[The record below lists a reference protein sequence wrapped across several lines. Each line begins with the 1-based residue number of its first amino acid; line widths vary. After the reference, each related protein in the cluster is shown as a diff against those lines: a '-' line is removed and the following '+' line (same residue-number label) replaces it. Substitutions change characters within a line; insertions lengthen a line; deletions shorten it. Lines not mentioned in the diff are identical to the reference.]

1 MPRKKTSKS
10 DANIQIE
17 YMGSELNDGTT
28 LVTASVPPNISTEDF
43 EKLIFTSVMEQYKL
57 NPKNRQYSVIP
68 NENATL
74 ASLTLEKLV
83 SLAVGIHSNL
93 EKLLELNNIILQYV
107 TIDAYMGRAYE
118 CIYSNINTNYKLNFP
133 KPIEGDDPEVF
144 KEVEQEILNFNQF
157 INIKDLIRDAI
168 AGTFLE
174 GNYSTY
180 LRLIVDEKDKEKVIS
195 AVIDHY
201 PLEMCYPSAW
211 SIDKDP
217 ILEFDVRK
225 LRFLLS
231 KNYPKTKKTRKPI
244 YFVDVN
250 EEIRKTYPPEI
261 SQAYVDGDSV
271 AKLNDHFTGFMKIND
286 MDRKFGVSPLFKAL
300 KALVVLDNIEKA
312 DVADSKARSKKII
325 FQKLRKELLGPN
337 GERKGLA
344 EMAYAHEQAVAA
356 INTNFCLYT
365 APPFVES
372 LEYVI
377 DKSTNDNTSDSVKIY
392 TSKLLTALGISFAD
406 SELSSYST
414 ANISVEQLMRTIN
427 SISEQLEKILNKYYQ
442 VYLEAKGLPKELAPT
457 IKIIDSE
464 MMEWALRKEFASFA
478 YSTLN
483 ISRDTVFKLVGLDVE
498 DEKQK
503 REKENEDGLDNI
515 FRARETSFNR
525 SKDGITKDI
534 VYAPDDEEVKNGRPP
549 ESDNSAKQ
557 EFDKNYSEE
566 VRQ

>member
-1 MPRKKTSKS
+1 MPRKKSPK
-10 DANIQIE
+10 AENNIQVE
-17 YMGSELNDGTT
+17 YMGTELNDGTMV
-28 LVTASVPPNISTEDF
+28 VTASVPDNMTPEQLEQF
-43 EKLIFTSVMEQYKL
+43 IFTSVMEEYKI
-57 NPKNRQYSVIP
+57 NPKKRQYSVIT
-68 NENATL
+68 NETATQ
-74 ASLTLEKLV
+74 AVLTLEKIV

-93 EKLLELNNIILQYV
+93 TKLLELNNIILQYV

-118 CIYSNINTNYKLNFP
+118 CIYSNINTDYKLNFP
-133 KPIEGDDPEVF
+133 KPLEGDDPEIF
-144 KEVEQEILNFNQF
+144 KEVEREILNLNQF

-180 LRLIVDEKDKEKVIS
+180 LRLIVDKNDKEKVIS

-225 LRFLLS
+225 LKSLLS
-231 KNYPKTKKTRKPI
+231 KNYPKTRKNRKPI
-244 YFVDVN
+244 YFSDVN
-250 EEIRKTYPPEI
+250 EEIKKTYPPEVFR
-261 SQAYVDGDSV
+261 AYENGDSV
-271 AKLNDHFTGFMKIND
+271 ARLNEHYTGFMKIND

-325 FQKLRKELLGPN
+325 FQKLRKELLGDK
-337 GERKGLA
+337 GERKGLN

-372 LEYVI
+372 LEYVV
-377 DKSTNDNTSDSVKIY
+377 DKSTNDNTADSVKIY

-427 SISEQLEKILNKYYQ
+427 SISEQLEKILHKYYQ

-457 IKIIDSE
+457 ISILDSE
-464 MMEWALRKEFASFA
+464 MMEWDLRKEFASFA

-503 REKENEDGLDNI
+503 REKENQDGLDEV
-515 FRARETSFNR
+515 FKARETAFNR
-525 SKDGITKDI
+525 SKNGLTSDI
-534 VYAPDDEEVKNGRPP
+534 QYTPGEEVQNGRPSD
-549 ESDNSAKQ
+549 SDNSAKQ

>member
-1 MPRKKTSKS
+1 MPRKRKET
-10 DANIQIE
+10 AENIDVL
-17 YMGSELNDGTT
+17 YRGSELENGAL
-28 LVTASVPPNISTEDF
+28 LVTATPKHNETPEEF
-43 EKLIFTSVMEQYKL
+43 ERRVMSAVMEQFNLDEKQ
-57 NPKNRQYSVIP
+57 RQYSVITK
-68 NENATL
+68 ER
-74 ASLTLEKLV
+74 TLE
-83 SLAVGIHSNL
+83 
-93 EKLLELNNIILQYV
+93 YV

-118 CIYSNINTNYKLNFP
+118 CIYSNINTNYKLSYP
-133 KPIEGDDPEVF
+133 TPTDEDSEEVF
-144 KEVEQEILNFNQF
+144 ERVKAEIENFNKF
-157 INIKDLIRDAI
+157 IGIKDLIRDAV

-180 LRLIVDEKDKEKVIS
+180 LRLEKTGNDITS

-201 PLEMCYPSAW
+201 PLDICYPSDYY
-211 SIDKDP
+211 IDKDS
-217 ILEFDVRK
+217 ILEFNIQT
-225 LRFLLS
+225 LRDRLS
-231 KNYPKTKKTRKPI
+231 KTYIKSRKEKKAI
-244 YFVDVN
+244 YFERLQKEVEAN
-250 EEIRKTYPPEI
+250 YPPEVYKAFSNNENI
-261 SQAYVDGDSV
+261 AR
-271 AKLNDHFTGFMKIND
+271 LNDRYTGFMKIND

-325 FQKLRKELLGPN
+325 FQKLRKELLGSN

-372 LEYVI
+372 LEYVV
-377 DKSTNDNTSDSVKIY
+377 DKSTNEKTSDSVKIY

-442 VYLEAKGLPKELAPT
+442 IYLDELGLPKELAPD
-457 IKIIDSE
+457 IEIIDSE

-483 ISRDTVFKLVGLDVE
+483 VSRDTVFKLVGLDVE

-503 REKENEDGLDNI
+503 RISEKEDGLDEI
-515 FRARETSFNR
+515 FLPRMTAFNR
-525 SKDGITKDI
+525 SKDGLTDDIT
-534 VYAPDDEEVKNGRPP
+534 VAPNGEEVQNGRPP
-549 ESDNSAKQ
+549 SSDNPAKQ
-557 EFDKNYSEE
+557 AFDEEYSKE
-566 VRQ
+566 VR

>member
-1 MPRKKTSKS
+1 MPRKKTVK
-10 DANIQIE
+10 AENNIQVD
-17 YMGSELNDGTT
+17 YMGTELNDGTV
-28 LVTASVPPNISTEDF
+28 LVTASVPDNMTAEQF
-43 EKLIFTSVMEQYKL
+43 EHMIFTSIMEEYKQD
-57 NPKNRQYSVIP
+57 PKKRQYSVIT
-68 NENATL
+68 NENPTQAT
-74 ASLTLEKLV
+74 LTLEKIV

-93 EKLLELNNIILQYV
+93 TKLLELNNIILQYV

-133 KPIEGDDPEVF
+133 QPLEGDDTKVF

-157 INIKDLIRDAI
+157 INIKDLIRDTI

-201 PLEMCYPSAW
+201 PLELCYPSAW

-225 LRFLLS
+225 LRSLLS
-231 KNYPKTKKTRKPI
+231 KNYPKTKKNRKPI
-244 YFVDVN
+244 YFTDVN
-250 EEIRKTYPPEI
+250 EEIKKTYPSEV
-261 SQAYVDGDSV
+261 SQAYENGDSV
-271 AKLNDHFTGFMKIND
+271 ARLNDHYTGFMKVND

-325 FQKLRKELLGPN
+325 FQKLRKELLGNN

-377 DKSTNDNTSDSVKIY
+377 DRSTNDNTSDSVKIY

-427 SISEQLEKILNKYYQ
+427 AISEQLEKILHKYYQ
-442 VYLEAKGLPKELAPT
+442 IYLEAKGLPKELAPT
-457 IKIIDSE
+457 VEIIDSE
-464 MMEWALRKEFASFA
+464 MMEWNLRKEFASFA

-483 ISRDTVFKLVGLDVE
+483 VSRGTVFKLVGLDLD

-503 REKENEDGLDNI
+503 REKENEDGLDDI

-525 SKDGITKDI
+525 SKDGLTKDI
-534 VYAPDDEEVKNGRPP
+534 VYAPNGEEVQDGRPP
-549 ESDNSAKQ
+549 DSDNSAKQ

>member
-1 MPRKKTSKS
+1 
-10 DANIQIE
+10 
-17 YMGSELNDGTT
+17 
-28 LVTASVPPNISTEDF
+28 
-43 EKLIFTSVMEQYKL
+43 
-57 NPKNRQYSVIP
+57 
-68 NENATL
+68 
-74 ASLTLEKLV
+74 
-83 SLAVGIHSNL
+83 
-93 EKLLELNNIILQYV
+93 
-107 TIDAYMGRAYE
+107 MGRAYE
-118 CIYSNINTNYKLNFP
+118 CIYSNINTNYKLSYP
-133 KPIEGDDPEVF
+133 TPTDEDSEEVF
-144 KEVEQEILNFNQF
+144 ERVKAEIENFNKF
-157 INIKDLIRDAI
+157 IGIKDLIRDAV

-180 LRLIVDEKDKEKVIS
+180 LRLEKTGNDITS

-201 PLEMCYPSAW
+201 PLDICYPSDYY
-211 SIDKDP
+211 IDKDS
-217 ILEFDVRK
+217 ILEFNIQT
-225 LRFLLS
+225 LRDRLS
-231 KNYPKTKKTRKPI
+231 KTYIKSRKEKKAI
-244 YFVDVN
+244 YFERLQKEVEAN
-250 EEIRKTYPPEI
+250 YPPEVYKAFSNNENI
-261 SQAYVDGDSV
+261 AR
-271 AKLNDHFTGFMKIND
+271 LNDRYTGFMKIND

-325 FQKLRKELLGPN
+325 FQKLRKELLGSN

-372 LEYVI
+372 LEYVV
-377 DKSTNDNTSDSVKIY
+377 DKSTNEKTSDSVKIY

-442 VYLEAKGLPKELAPT
+442 IYLDELGLPKELAPD
-457 IKIIDSE
+457 IEIIDSE

-483 ISRDTVFKLVGLDVE
+483 VSRDTVFKLVGLDVE

-503 REKENEDGLDNI
+503 RISEKEDGLDEI
-515 FRARETSFNR
+515 FLPRMTAFNR
-525 SKDGITKDI
+525 SKDGLTDDIT
-534 VYAPDDEEVKNGRPP
+534 VAPNGEEVQNGRPP
-549 ESDNSAKQ
+549 SSDNPAKQ
-557 EFDKNYSEE
+557 AFDEEYSKE
-566 VRQ
+566 VR

>member
-1 MPRKKTSKS
+1 MSRKRKE
-10 DANIQIE
+10 AAENIDVL
-17 YMGSELNDGTT
+17 YRGTELDDNTL
-28 LVTASVPPNISTEDF
+28 LVTAAQKYNETPEEF
-43 EKLIFTSVMEQYKL
+43 EKRIMSAVMEQFNTDEKQ
-57 NPKNRQYSVIP
+57 RQYSVITKEKATH
-68 NENATL
+68 NE
-74 ASLTLEKLV
+74 LTLDVIYE
-83 SLAVGIHSNL
+83 LAVGIHSDLN
-93 EKLLELNNIILQYV
+93 KLLRLNNYILEYV

-118 CIYSNINTNYKLNFP
+118 CIYSNINTRYKLSYP
-133 KPIEGDDPEVF
+133 TPTDGDD
-144 KEVEQEILNFNQF
+144 KETFARVKAEIENFNKF
-157 INIKDLIRDAI
+157 IRIQDLIRDAV

-180 LRLIVDEKDKEKVIS
+180 LRLEKSGNDITS

-201 PLEMCYPSAW
+201 PLDICYPSDYY
-211 SIDKDP
+211 IDKDS
-217 ILEFDVRK
+217 ILEFNIQT
-225 LRFLLS
+225 LRDRLS
-231 KNYPKTKKTRKPI
+231 KTYVKSRKEKKAI
-244 YFVDVN
+244 YFERLQKEVEAN
-250 EEIRKTYPPEI
+250 YPPEVYKAFSNNENI
-261 SQAYVDGDSV
+261 ARLDDRY
-271 AKLNDHFTGFMKIND
+271 TGFMKIND

-337 GERKGLA
+337 GERKGIA
-344 EMAYAHEQAVAA
+344 EMEYAHVQAVAA

-427 SISEQLEKILNKYYQ
+427 AISEQLEKIINKYYQ
-442 VYLEAKGLPKELAPT
+442 IYLDELGLPKELAPD

-483 ISRDTVFKLVGLDVE
+483 VSRDTVFKLVGLDVE

-503 REKENEDGLDNI
+503 RLDEERDGLDKI
-515 FRARETSFNR
+515 FMPRMTAFNR
-525 SKDGITKDI
+525 SKDGLTDDIT
-534 VYAPDDEEVKNGRPP
+534 VAPDGEEVQNGRPP
-549 ESDNSAKQ
+549 SSDDPAKQ
-557 EFDKNYSEE
+557 AFDEEYSKE
-566 VRQ
+566 VR